1 MAQATFSCRCAAIHL
16 VRPAASCF
24 AACTRLR
31 RAPPCGAPV
40 EKPPTLFAK
49 SQCAFPP
56 TAAEPPQV
64 PLLYF
69 LGRNEWPRPP
79 SLAAARQFT
88 LSALRQAASQL
99 VRASGAPHRV
109 GPRWKSPL
117 RFLQNRS
124 VPFRPRRQSRRGF
137 PFLTSSGGMNPPCG
151 KLLRSLY
158 APQARPTVWG
168 PGGKAPYAF
177 CKIAVCFSTS
187 RSG

>member
-16 VRPAASCF
+16 VRPAVSCF
-24 AACTRLR
+24 AACTRPR

-56 TAAEPPQV
+56 TAAEPPRV
-64 PLLYF
+64 PLPYF
-69 LGRNEWPRPP
+69 LGRNE
-79 SLAAARQFT
+79 
-88 LSALRQAASQL
+88 SALRQAASQL

-124 VPFRPRRQSRRGF
+124 VLFLPQRQSRRGF
-137 PFLTSSGGMNPPCG
+137 LFLTSSGGMNPPCG